1 MLFSRFNDLNRGRP
15 QNARAQHPELLAEN
29 TRRPA
34 LDALHQPVDAVLRIA
49 ADKQMDV
56 VRYFGQNTTW
66 YSHEKRTFLFD
77 LKSAIAYYV
86 PD

>member
-1 MLFSRFNDLNRGRP
+1 MRLRSTRT
-15 QNARAQHPELLAEN
+15 EN

-56 VRYFGQNTTW
+56 VWHDFHFNQR
-66 YSHEKRTFLFD
+66 RLR
-77 LKSAIAYYV
+77 LVAYLLN
-86 PD
+86 